1 MDELTRSNALLV
13 VGSSVMVFSSYRF
26 CRHAKALGKPVYII
40 NRGHTRAD
48 AQADL
53 KIEGDC
59 NQVLPH
65 LVRLL
70 NPPA

>member
-1 MDELTRSNALLV
+1 
-13 VGSSVMVFSSYRF
+13 VMVFSSYRF
-26 CRHAKALGKPVYII
+26 CRRAKALGKPVYII

>member
-1 MDELTRSNALLV
+1 MDELTRSDALLV

-26 CRHAKALGKPVYII
+26 CRQAKALGKPLYII

-48 AQADL
+48 SQADL

-59 NQVLPH
+59 NQALPE

-70 NPPA
+70 TPAA